1 LHCISEG
8 HNERIKKWRIEDKPF
23 YDETGGYTAASKM
36 VKSEN
41 YMTIIG
47 GPGSGKTATAR
58 HIALQLKNQGW
69 EVVPVCKLED
79 IIQYGD
85 RDHQQVFVLDDVL
98 GIFAVDMNKYNYIIN
113 HEEQI
118 FTTIGK
124 TSKLLFT
131 CRKSVY
137 KEALALELF
146 VTENVIDLQSKDNQL
161 TETEKMAICKY
172 HCENKDVS
180 PDLYASLSFT
190 KANHMF
196 PYLCKVF
203 SGEETY
209 QQLGVKFFIK
219 PFKYFIS
226 ELEKLQHTNP
236 IKYAVLVLC
245 LVNDSK
251 LSIEC
256 LPHER
261 MQEVF
266 NNCRVNLGTSDELI
280 KDAIYHMSETY
291 FTKLDTDYTFP
302 HDFMFEAIAFHYGR
316 RRQNQILKYLSSS
329 YIANK
334 VTVYEQ
340 TSNEDLCIQISEDM
354 YSPLAE
360 RLFKDIQSMNLFD
373 VFMNKSLKH
382 GPFLDVCVGMLKRKP
397 FDEFESLILKKH
409 VNILHFVQKTLSLN
423 DHNQKPTD
431 FTERMHLY
439 LLLDIE
445 FSKTSDLEP
454 SVRVISW
461 IISYGHTH
469 LLKEI
474 VKHVECNN
482 HSTSLV
488 FGSDVTENTRLLLL
502 GCYSNTLDMVELILK
517 YVDPKC
523 INMECGA
530 SSSLDHNVHRLY
542 TPLMVACATGNLHIV
557 TALLSN
563 KAEVNKCYPLKDEC
577 VEERRHMSPA
587 RYILSDMADTNLRSK
602 LTKSPL
608 LIASEKGHCEIVK
621 YLVAQNADVN
631 LTDGNNTSPLYSAVE
646 KGHYDIVEFLL
657 QNGADVNICKHLGYL
672 PLYAAI
678 SSGHFAIF
686 KLLFEHGALSAGNTK
701 SQSKTISKRTK
712 GNEILEDSNALH
724 NPYPDEEKINRSKEE
739 QEKEKEAISIAK
751 VQEKKGE
758 TTFTREQEEKE
769 EIIYTR
775 ETKEKN
781 EETIDRRKEQIEK
794 GELVNTRHEEDE
806 QVKHVDLGSYYIT
819 LDGLLPD
826 NGNMSPLSF
835 AIEYGRFDI
844 VKYILENTTDFDLI
858 KIGKPPLFL
867 AAEKGYHDILF
878 LLLHSEYNDIT
889 KTYLDTTPLE
899 IAVWRNNTKVVQL
912 LIQEENKLQKY
923 RGNDH
928 LLQILTDLKRSEFCI
943 DEKTDQVD
951 CHTKDCNH
959 HHLPHSLWR
968 IITTGNNDYLTHLLK
983 IGLDINKRNNKG
995 NTLLYRILNQIGVD
1009 DKFKSLMEHFKDV
1022 NAGETKWISLL
1033 KDKRKQIQQTQDLF
1047 MHMFP
1052 AIPHLYNVRHDNDT
1066 LSEFRRHIR
1075 RHSI

>member
-8 HNERIKKWRIEDKPF
+8 HIEWIKRWQIEDKPF
-23 YDETGGYTAASKM
+23 YDETGGYTAALKM
-36 VKSEN
+36 VQSEN

-58 HIALQLKNQGW
+58 HIALQYEEKGW
-69 EVVPVCKLED
+69 EVVPVCRLKE
-79 IIQYGD
+79 IIKYGE

-98 GIFAVDMNKYNYIIN
+98 GIFAVDMNNYNYIIN

-180 PDLYASLSFT
+180 PDLYTSFSFT

-196 PYLCKVF
+196 PFLCKVF
-203 SGEETY
+203 SGEEKY
-209 QQLGVKFFIK
+209 QQLGVKLFIK

-236 IKYAVLVLC
+236 IQYAVLVLC

-256 LPHER
+256 LPHEH

-266 NNCRVNLGTSDELI
+266 NNCRVNRGTSDELI

-291 FTKLDTDYTFP
+291 FTKLDTEYTFT
-302 HDFMFEAIAFHYGR
+302 HDFIFEAIAFHYGR

-340 TSNEDLCIQISEDM
+340 ASNEDLCIHISEDM

-360 RLFKDIQSMNLFD
+360 RLYKDIQSMNLFD

-382 GPFLDVCVGMLKRKP
+382 GPFLDVWVGLLKRKP

-409 VNILHFVQKTLSLN
+409 MNIRHFVQKTLSLN

-431 FTERMHLY
+431 FTERMRLY

-445 FSKTSDLEP
+445 FSQISDLEP

-461 IISYGHTH
+461 IINYGHTH

-474 VKHVECNN
+474 VKHVECNKHN
-482 HSTSLV
+482 ISLI
-488 FGSDVTENTRLLLL
+488 FGSNVIENTRLLLL

-523 INMECGA
+523 INMQCGV

-542 TPLMVACATGNLHIV
+542 TPLMVACATGNLRIV
-557 TALLSN
+557 TALLRN
-563 KAEVNKCYPLKDEC
+563 KAEVNKCYHLKDEWS
-577 VEERRHMSPA
+577 ERRRYKLMGHA
-587 RYILSDMADTNLRSK
+587 RYRYVVSHIADTHLLSQ
-602 LTKSPL
+602 LTRSPL

-621 YLVAQNADVN
+621 YLVAQKADVN
-631 LTDGNNTSPLYSAVE
+631 LTDGYNTSPLYSAS
-646 KGHYDIVEFLL
+646 KMGHYDIVEFLL
-657 QNGADVNICKHLGYL
+657 QNGADVNIRNHLGYL
-672 PLYAAI
+672 PLYAAS
-678 SSGHFAIF
+678 SSGHCAIF
-686 KLLFEHGALSAGNTK
+686 KLLTEHALSAGNAK
-701 SQSKTISKRTK
+701 SQSKTISKRTN

-724 NPYPDEEKINRSKEE
+724 NPYPEEKINRSKEE
-739 QEKEKEAISIAK
+739 QEKEKEAIYIAK

-775 ETKEKN
+775 ETKENN
-781 EETIDRRKEQIEK
+781 EETTDRRKEQIEK
-794 GELVNTRHEEDE
+794 GELVNTRKGEVE
-806 QVKHVDLGSYYIT
+806 QV
-819 LDGLLPD
+819 
-826 NGNMSPLSF
+826 
-835 AIEYGRFDI
+835 
-844 VKYILENTTDFDLI
+844 
-858 KIGKPPLFL
+858 
-867 AAEKGYHDILF
+867 EK
-878 LLLHSEYNDIT
+878 E
-889 KTYLDTTPLE
+889 
-899 IAVWRNNTKVVQL
+899 
-912 LIQEENKLQKY
+912 
-923 RGNDH
+923 
-928 LLQILTDLKRSEFCI
+928 
-943 DEKTDQVD
+943 
-951 CHTKDCNH
+951 
-959 HHLPHSLWR
+959 
-968 IITTGNNDYLTHLLK
+968 
-983 IGLDINKRNNKG
+983 
-995 NTLLYRILNQIGVD
+995 
-1009 DKFKSLMEHFKDV
+1009 
-1022 NAGETKWISLL
+1022 
-1033 KDKRKQIQQTQDLF
+1033 
-1047 MHMFP
+1047 
-1052 AIPHLYNVRHDNDT
+1052 
-1066 LSEFRRHIR
+1066 
-1075 RHSI
+1075 

>member
-8 HNERIKKWRIEDKPF
+8 HIERIKKWRIEDKPF
-23 YDETGGYTAASKM
+23 YDETGGYTAALKM
-36 VKSEN
+36 VQSEN

-196 PYLCKVF
+196 PFLCKVF

-226 ELEKLQHTNP
+226 ELEKLQRTNP
-236 IKYAVLVLC
+236 IQYAVLVLC

-251 LSIEC
+251 LSVEC
-256 LPHER
+256 LPHGH

-266 NNCRVNLGTSDELI
+266 NNCRVNRNTSDELI

-291 FTKLDTDYTFP
+291 FTKLDTEYTFT
-302 HDFMFEAIAFHYGR
+302 HAFIFEAIAFHYGR
-316 RRQNQILKYLSSS
+316 GRQNQILKYLSSS

-340 TSNEDLCIQISEDM
+340 ASNEDLCIHISEDM

-360 RLFKDIQSMNLFD
+360 RLYKDIQSMNLFD

-382 GPFLDVCVGMLKRKP
+382 GPFLDVCVGLLKRKP

-409 VNILHFVQKTLSLN
+409 MNIRHFVQKTLSLH
-423 DHNQKPTD
+423 DHNQTPTD
-431 FTERMHLY
+431 FTERMRLY

-445 FSKTSDLEP
+445 VSQISDLEP
-454 SVRVISW
+454 SVRVIRW
-461 IISYGHTH
+461 IINYGHTH

-474 VKHVECNN
+474 VKHVECNKHN
-482 HSTSLV
+482 ISLI
-488 FGSDVTENTRLLLL
+488 FGSDVMENTRLLLL

-523 INMECGA
+523 INMKCGA

-542 TPLMVACATGNLHIV
+542 TPLMVACATGNLRIV
-557 TALLSN
+557 TALVRN
-563 KAEVNKCYPLKDEC
+563 KAEVNTFYPLKGEGD
-577 VEERRHMSPA
+577 EERRHTSLFGC
-587 RYILSDMADTNLRSK
+587 ILSDLEDINLRSK

-608 LIASEKGHCEIVK
+608 LIASGKGHCEIVK
-621 YLVAQNADVN
+621 YLVAQKADVN
-631 LTDGNNTSPLYSAVE
+631 LTDGNTTSPLYSAVE
-646 KGHYDIVEFLL
+646 MGHYDIVEFLL
-657 QNGADVNICKHLGYL
+657 QNGADVNIRNYLGYL
-672 PLYAAI
+672 PLHVAA
-678 SSGHFAIF
+678 SSGHCLIF
-686 KLLFEHGALSAGNTK
+686 ILLIKHGAFSAENTK
-701 SQSKTISKRTK
+701 SPVKTIFKRTIKTIS
-712 GNEILEDSNALH
+712 
-724 NPYPDEEKINRSKEE
+724 EEKINCSKELP
-739 QEKEKEAISIAK
+739 
-751 VQEKKGE
+751 V
-758 TTFTREQEEKE
+758 
-769 EIIYTR
+769 
-775 ETKEKN
+775 
-781 EETIDRRKEQIEK
+781 
-794 GELVNTRHEEDE
+794 L
-806 QVKHVDLGSYYIT
+806 T
-819 LDGLLPD
+819 LDDLLPD
-826 NGNMSPLSF
+826 NGNMLPLSC
-835 AIEYGRFDI
+835 ALEEGHFDI
-844 VKYILENTTDFDLI
+844 VKYILENITDFDLS

-867 AAEKGYHDILF
+867 AVEKGYHNIIA

-923 RGNDH
+923 RGNYH

-943 DEKTDQVD
+943 NEFDQED
-951 CHTKDCNH
+951 CHVKDRNH
-959 HHLPHSLWR
+959 RHLPYSLWL
-968 IITTGNNDYLTHLLK
+968 IITLGNDDYLTHLLK

-995 NTLLYRILNQIGVD
+995 NTLLYRILNTLDVD

-1033 KDKRKQIQQTQDLF
+1033 KDKRKEIQLTRDLL
-1047 MHMFP
+1047 MNYFP
-1052 AIPHLYNVRHDNDT
+1052 GILYNDT